1 MGDTLHTHVIE
12 TERCGSLN
20 VYVQGDIEQARK
32 GDKDGKPVFLTVHDI
47 GKNHN
52 SWLNFVYHPS
62 MANIRERAVFVHVD
76 LLGQE
81 DDSEDLPD
89 PHKFPTMQEMGEDLV
104 NILDNLRI
112 KYIIGLGDGA
122 GANILARFATM
133 HHTRCLGVVL
143 VNPTG
148 NAATFIEQFKD
159 KMHPKLARIQSTT
172 ENYLIMH
179 KYGHKLDDDEQDD
192 EELVKAFEDYKEKL
206 RTAKLNMK
214 NAKVY
219 VDAFM
224 KRDDITG
231 RIKNITDDVLLVCGS
246 KSAYVANMDTM
257 YSFCDKTKTSNL
269 KIDDIGDVLEE
280 APSKLANSLLLFCKG
295 LGWMISLTAP
305 GIERQRSASQS
316 STGSGGGLQRRMS
329 MEEYDKPNIRRLSLT
344 GAD

>member
-1 MGDTLHTHVIE
+1 MEPVMPFARGKTANAIPPVTHNVVHQQDLLTLTQSIMADALHTHVIE
-12 TERCGSLN
+12 TERCGSIN
-20 VYVQGDIEQARK
+20 VYVQGDIEHARK

-52 SWLNFVYHPS
+52 SWLNFIYHPS

-81 DDSEDLPD
+81 DDAEDLED
-89 PHKFPTMQEMGEDLV
+89 PLKFPTMQEIGEDMV

-112 KYIIGLGDGA
+112 KYVIGLGDGA

-133 HHTRCLGVVL
+133 HHARCLGVVL
-143 VNPTG
+143 MNPTG
-148 NAATFIEQFKD
+148 NAATFMEQFRD
-159 KMHPKLARIQSTT
+159 KMNPRLAKIQFST

-179 KYGHKLDDDEQDD
+179 KYGHKLDEEDQDD
-192 EELVKAFEDYKEKL
+192 E
-206 RTAKLNMK
+206 
-214 NAKVY
+214 
-219 VDAFM
+219 
-224 KRDDITG
+224 DITS
-231 RIKNITDDVLLVCGS
+231 II
-246 KSAYVANMDTM
+246 
-257 YSFCDKTKTSNL
+257 

-295 LGWMISLTAP
+295 LGWMTTLTTP
-305 GIERQRSASQS
+305 GIDRQRSASQS

-344 GAD
+344 GA